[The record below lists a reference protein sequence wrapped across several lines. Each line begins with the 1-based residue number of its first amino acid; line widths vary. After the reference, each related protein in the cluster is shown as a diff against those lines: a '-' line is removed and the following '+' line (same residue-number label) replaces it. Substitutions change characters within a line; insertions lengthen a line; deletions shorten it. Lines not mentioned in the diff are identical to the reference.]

1 MAVEARP
8 AARAILTTGFLVVIG
23 YYALWAGEY
32 STLDLLRLT
41 EQQRV
46 EQAALSVAE
55 AEVDSLRTLVEALES
70 DPATIEMVAREHF
83 GMIREGETLY
93 RFVEAPV
100 DATPLDIA
108 ASTAVP

>member
-1 MAVEARP
+1 MPVDEVRHHL
-8 AARAILTTGFLVVIG
+8 R
-23 YYALWAGEY
+23 
-32 STLDLLRLT
+32 LDRRHIVLKLPLRLT